1 MKIPKALQDRMN
13 RYAEQLAHRPKL
25 QKLYLNCCP
34 NTLETTV
41 IEQED
46 GSLFVLTGDIPAMWL
61 RDSTAQVTHYLPLT
75 AEDEEMRRIIKAV
88 IAAQMK
94 FICIDPYAN
103 AFNAAPN
110 GHGHTDD
117 VPKNDPWVW
126 ERKYEID
133 SLCYPMRLAYLYWK
147 NSADTSVF
155 DETFAQAAKKA
166 VALWRTEQRHF
177 ENSPYRFSR
186 TNCPYHDTIHNN
198 GMGMPVSFT
207 GMTWSG
213 FRPSDDACTF
223 GYLIPSNMFA
233 VVVLRYLEEVFTDV
247 LDDAD
252 FAAECRDLRIEIDY
266 GIQTYGVIDHPKY
279 GKIYCCET
287 DGMGNR
293 KLFDDANVPNLISQP
308 YLGYCSADDP
318 MYVRTRAF
326 VLSED
331 NPYYYK
337 GKAAAGVGSPHTP
350 ENYIWHIAL
359 SMQGL
364 TSRDKEEMKAVL
376 AMLESTDADTGFM
389 HEGFCADDPNR
400 FTRPWFAWSNSL
412 FAEFVEFAVDNGIV

>member
-41 IEQED
+41 TEQED

-252 FAAECRDLRIEIDY
+252 FAAEC
-266 GIQTYGVIDHPKY
+266 H
-279 GKIYCCET
+279 
-287 DGMGNR
+287 
-293 KLFDDANVPNLISQP
+293 
-308 YLGYCSADDP
+308 
-318 MYVRTRAF
+318 
-326 VLSED
+326 
-331 NPYYYK
+331 
-337 GKAAAGVGSPHTP
+337 
-350 ENYIWHIAL
+350 
-359 SMQGL
+359 
-364 TSRDKEEMKAVL
+364 
-376 AMLESTDADTGFM
+376 
-389 HEGFCADDPNR
+389 
-400 FTRPWFAWSNSL
+400 SL
-412 FAEFVEFAVDNGIV
+412 PSCHRR